1 MISALQLPWPHYIHS
16 AEIQTSYSD
25 SLFRRW
31 RKRVFL
37 KFASHGW
44 LHIFLPLIA
53 KGRYMPEQHFCPPE
67 LLPPS
72 KAAPGKQVL
81 CWIIPPAHFR
91 SPSLWAGIEKSPLA
105 SLKQIS
111 DKLLLLLLSNFQ
123 HFILVNSAGDHSP
136 QEGTGTW
143 GSEDESFSSA
153 DKMYIF
159 NSLRSPSNS
168 SKNNRLF
175 RMLV

>member
-1 MISALQLPWPHYIHS
+1 MLHTESTEWPFSEEWLVLCSCPDLIIFTLKFKLPIPTVCS
-16 AEIQTSYSD
+16 EGEGRG
-25 SLFRRW
+25 F
-31 RKRVFL
+31 FF

-53 KGRYMPEQHFCPPE
+53 KGRYMPKQTFALQNLSPR
-67 LLPPS
+67 

-81 CWIIPPAHFR
+81 WWIIPPAHFHL
-91 SPSLWAGIEKSPLA
+91 PSLWAPAATAQTEKSSLA

-111 DKLLLLLLSNFQ
+111 EKLLLLLLSNFQ

-143 GSEDESFSSA
+143 GSEDESFCST
-153 DKMYIF
+153 DNVVHF
-159 NSLRSPSNS
+159 
-168 SKNNRLF
+168 
-175 RMLV
+175 